1 MVRSIWIAGS
11 VFGLLLASSA
21 PASIPDLS
29 APDASCSE
37 VAAKRAGAEL
47 PSFRVIE
54 SGLPEPSPPA
64 QAPYVGSGVAITDL
78 LPDVITRTNEL
89 YDHEIVTSISPGR
102 THIRFS
108 NATANIGLGKLHLF
122 GVLPPNGDGTQ
133 NVMQRI
139 WRDDGSFFDRLA
151 GAFVYHEEH
160 GHVHFEDWALYRLR
174 IVTAGGGVGAILVQ
188 GAKTSFCILDGLV
201 HDSSLPGYP
210 SSPQYGSCGGSGF
223 QGLSVGWADLYSK
236 GLEGQN
242 LDITGIPAGQ
252 YWLESEADPE
262 DNILEVNEANNV
274 ARILVTIGNP
284 GPINPD
290 FYEPNNQMSD
300 LDPRPPG
307 GPNSPNLGPCGPL
320 KQISGLTVHAA
331 NNEDFYRFYM
341 PATGATGDEV
351 RIDFPHAQGDL
362 DMVLLNAAGTTL
374 STSAT
379 LRSFERIS
387 MSGRAAGWYN
397 VRVFGF
403 QGATNPGYELSINP
417 SQNGTPA
424 ITVTNPPAGDTR
436 VAEFVTYNTTW
447 TASDPEGNQTW
458 VDVYVNTS
466 PVLDGN
472 EIHIAGSQATPGAQ
486 GFFVINLAEIPP
498 DTYYIYARITDG
510 GTVSGDW
517 SAGTLTIVE
526 VTSVGETAAAPWRLL
541 PTAPNP
547 FNPHTLV
554 QLQAPRESRVS
565 WRIHDSRGA
574 LVRTLFRGLLPA
586 GINKRTWDG
595 LDDQGRAVASGIYY
609 MIVEAEGYTG
619 RQKLTLLR

>member
-1 MVRSIWIAGS
+1 VRSKLIVGS
-11 VFGLLLASSA
+11 VVGLFLASSA
-21 PASIPDLS
+21 PASVPALS
-29 APDASCSE
+29 SPDASCSQ
-37 VAAKRAGAEL
+37 VAAQRTGDAA
-47 PSFRVIE
+47 PSFRTIE

-64 QAPYVGSGVAITDL
+64 RAPHVGTGTAVTDL

-108 NATANIGLGKLHLF
+108 NATANIGLGKLYLF

-174 IVTAGGGVGAILVQ
+174 TVTTGGGVGGILVE

-201 HDSSLPGYP
+201 HDSSLPGFP
-210 SSPQYGSCGGSGF
+210 SSPQFSSCGGSGF
-223 QGLSVGWADLYSK
+223 QGLSVGWADIYSK

-262 DNILEVNEANNV
+262 DSILEINEENNV

-290 FYEPNNQMSD
+290 PYEPNNQLSD

-320 KQISGLTVHAA
+320 KMISGLTVHAA
-331 NNEDFYRFYM
+331 SNEDFYRFYM

-374 STSAT
+374 ATSAT

-403 QGATNPGYELSINP
+403 QGATSPGYELSINP
-417 SQNGTPA
+417 SQNGTPS
-424 ITVTNPPAGDTR
+424 ITVTNPPAGNTR

-447 TASDPEGNQTW
+447 TASDPEANQTW

-472 EIHIAGSQATPGAQ
+472 EIHIASSQATPGAQ

-498 DTYYIYARITDG
+498 NTYYIYARITDG

-526 VTSVGETAAAPWRLL
+526 VTSVEESAGAAWRLL

-554 QLQAPRESRVS
+554 QLQVPRESRVS

-574 LVRTLFRGLLPA
+574 LVRTLFRGQLPA
-586 GINKRTWDG
+586 GISKRTWDG

-609 MIVEAEGYTG
+609 MIVEGEGYTG